1 MDLRCIMIYNPQTIC
16 RGDYVYPGWANG
28 IGWLIAMTAIL
39 SVPLM
44 AIVTVVTA
52 YRKRPE
58 EGLLAAF
65 NRYSAFQHSFCSSF
79 LHTLFSPISNH
90 KIMMVA
96 LGIFVPV
103 FELRGGGYQGLGQRS
118 ILGIRKMGNSISV

>member
-1 MDLRCIMIYNPQTIC
+1 MRSLLTGTTIC

-90 KIMMVA
+90 KIMMIA
-96 LGIFVPV
+96 FYREKQHTADWRHNAAKANG
-103 FELRGGGYQGLGQRS
+103 
-118 ILGIRKMGNSISV
+118 